1 MRLQLNLDKRI
12 TRIFENKG
20 KALQIAFIAVLALI
34 LILIGSVGVENKEE
48 AGENLESKVAQMCSM
63 TEGVGDCSVMIT
75 YTSEGEVYA
84 VAVLCDGA
92 ESVVVREKITSLMC
106 SLFGVGANRV
116 EILKIKK

>member
-1 MRLQLNLDKRI
+1 MQLNLDKRI

-34 LILIGSVGVENKEE
+34 LILIGSVGGENKEE
-48 AGENLESKVAQMCSM
+48 TGENLESKVAQMCSM